1 MITTFI
7 TGATAGFGEAI
18 ARKLANNNHR
28 LVITGRREE
37 RLKKLSTE
45 LAVKTEVFPLAFDV
59 RDKDAVKS
67 AVESLPPDWQ
77 KVDVLVNN
85 AGLALGKSLFDG
97 AAIEDWDQM
106 IDTNVKG
113 LLYMTKALLPMLKG
127 SGRGHIVNIGS
138 IAGREVYPGGNVYCA
153 SKHAVDAL
161 SKAMRIDLLS
171 SGIKVSQVR
180 PGLADTEF
188 SIVRYKGDV
197 DQAKRVY
204 QGYRAL
210 LAEDIANAV
219 DFVLD
224 QPEHVCIND
233 LEITPTAQAN
243 AYLIEKDM

>member
-59 RDKDAVKS
+59 RDRGAVES